1 MAVAIAQ
8 ENARVLKGEM
18 IVEQEREVETLDG
31 GRYTLVTTKVPLR
44 NEQGEI
50 VGLVGRTRDITR
62 QKEAQRQAL
71 EQARQQEQ
79 LSAALEQEIQL
90 SELKTIFMNLI
101 SHEFRTP
108 LARIRSAAEMIER
121 YHDRMSAE
129 GRMERLTVIQQAVD
143 QLKAMLEDITM
154 VLQFQAD
161 TAILN
166 YTAADAAALTREI
179 IHELIGTTGERSI
192 ILETEGEVG
201 AVRIDV
207 RLFRYIARNLIS
219 NALKY
224 SSAASVVEVTLARAR
239 HSDGGDRLILTVR
252 DHGIGMDEETRQH
265 IFEPFYRGKNT
276 GSVAGTGLGLKIV
289 HDCVTLQ
296 RGSIDVD
303 SAPGAGT
310 TITVSLP
317 LPAEGA

>member
-1 MAVAIAQ
+1 
-8 ENARVLKGEM
+8 
-18 IVEQEREVETLDG
+18 
-31 GRYTLVTTKVPLR
+31 
-44 NEQGEI
+44 
-50 VGLVGRTRDITR
+50 
-62 QKEAQRQAL
+62 
-71 EQARQQEQ
+71 
-79 LSAALEQEIQL
+79 
-90 SELKTIFMNLI
+90 
-101 SHEFRTP
+101 
-108 LARIRSAAEMIER
+108 
-121 YHDRMSAE
+121 
-129 GRMERLTVIQQAVD
+129 MERLTVIQQAVD